1 MCLFL
6 SFSHHF
12 KIMLIISIMYIY
24 IYIYIYPGEKYAINE
39 NNYLNIS

>member
-1 MCLFL
+1 MCLLL

-12 KIMLIISIMYIY
+12 KLMLIISIM
-24 IYIYIYPGEKYAINE
+24 YIYIYPGEKYAINE

>member
-1 MCLFL
+1 MCLLL

-12 KIMLIISIMYIY
+12 KVMLIISIMY